1 MKNQAS
7 IQPQVPK
14 PYNGEMKGFLQCMLD
29 NQFTQ
34 RRYVCINHC
43 ETQQTKAT
51 PSISD
56 KKLSFIIQPLYYLE
70 CILTSRSA
78 ATVEVYNVQ
87 CNS

>member
-34 RRYVCINHC
+34 RRY
-43 ETQQTKAT
+43 A
-51 PSISD
+51 
-56 KKLSFIIQPLYYLE
+56 
-70 CILTSRSA
+70 
-78 ATVEVYNVQ
+78 
-87 CNS
+87 